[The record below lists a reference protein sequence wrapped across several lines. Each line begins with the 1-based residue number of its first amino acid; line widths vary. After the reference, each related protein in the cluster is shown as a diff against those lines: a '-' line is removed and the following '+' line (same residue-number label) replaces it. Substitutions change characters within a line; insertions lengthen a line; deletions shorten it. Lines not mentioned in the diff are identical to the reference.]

1 MRGREQGPQGQQGRF
16 ARLRLRHK
24 LAITFTLAAF
34 LPAAGASTVAVR
46 LVLSGLE
53 QGQYD
58 ETARTL
64 RVALNLVLGQVK
76 DVFDDTVRLA
86 ESQALPELIEG
97 RPADVNEFLARQ
109 ARLLPPG
116 QVEVTDANGKG
127 VGTYWAGVGQG
138 ADDLRVPDGAP
149 AIRTALG
156 FERQVTLVRLGDR
169 LAVRAV
175 SPVVDDNFLLRG
187 AVVVTVPIDT
197 GMVDRLKAR
206 LATDLVFYAGERP
219 IASSFVGR
227 DGRRQMGF
235 AVPRAGSEL
244 TRRGQMAITQ
254 VLAYGRSYAVGLAP
268 LVDGKDTRL
277 GIIAVAIDQENVV
290 RAKAQA
296 WRLIVGGATAA
307 VVFGL
312 LLASVLSR
320 SITVPLR
327 DLHRG
332 ARAVARGELGT
343 PFVRQAGDEIGDLT
357 EAFGHMAQSIR
368 ANQETLEARM
378 REIETLHRVGR
389 AITSVLGF
397 DEVLRRIVEEVTS
410 VVRAKRG
417 VLLLGDMDGALHV
430 GTAVGIEHAE
440 EIARLGEDLAWRGGP
455 VLIDDMADEVE
466 LHVSASAAEVTG
478 SLLGVPIE
486 QKHRVLGMLIVNRPP
501 GMSPFTENELRLVS
515 TMADHVA
522 LTIQNARLYDQVQ
535 KSAEELELK
544 VQERTYDLLLA
555 NQKLEQTLHELGRTQ
570 SQLLLSERLAGLGS
584 LVAGIAHEVNS
595 PAGAIQGA
603 VDTLGENAAGLVRR
617 ARDLAEVPMQAED
630 RARLFALFEAFGP
643 KFADAKVEAPALV
656 RRRSRELV
664 AEMEKLGVKDRDVSD
679 VCRTLVEIGA
689 AEAAPELAAI
699 GIATGGRMGP
709 FAGYLER
716 YAYLLRNT
724 QAIRTAIRRITRIV
738 GALKSYSHLDQAKV
752 TVSDVHEGIE
762 NTLVILQ
769 HEMKYGIVVT
779 KKFGELPQVPVY
791 VDELN
796 QVWTNI
802 LLNAIQALRGKGE
815 IVIESE
821 LLGEDVM
828 VSITD
833 NGPGI
838 PPGIMDRIF
847 DPFFTTKPKGEG
859 TGLGLGITKQIV
871 EKHGGRIAVTS
882 RVGATRFMVYLPVSG
897 PSQQAGQA
905 EQVAPGQG
913 IQEQVAAP
921 SA

>member
-1 MRGREQGPQGQQGRF
+1 MKGREQAQQGQQGRF

-86 ESQALPELIEG
+86 ESSTLPDLIEG
-97 RPADVNEFLARQ
+97 RPADVNEFLVRQ
-109 ARLLPPG
+109 SRLLPPG
-116 QVEVTDANGKG
+116 QVEVADANGKV

-138 ADDLRVPDGAP
+138 TSELHVPEGAP

-175 SPVVDDNFLLRG
+175 SPVVDESFLLRG

-206 LATDLVFYAGERP
+206 LATDLVFYAGEKP
-219 IASSFVGR
+219 VASSFVGR

-235 AVPRAGSEL
+235 AAPRAGLEL
-244 TRRGQMAITQ
+244 TQRGQMAITQ
-254 VLAYGRSYAVGLAP
+254 VSAYGRSYAVGLAP

-296 WRLIVGGATAA
+296 WRLIVGGATGA

-320 SITVPLR
+320 SITIPLR

-343 PFVRQAGDEIGDLT
+343 TFVRQAGDEIGDLT
-357 EAFGHMAQSIR
+357 EAFGHMAHAIR

-410 VVRAKRG
+410 VVRARRG

-430 GTAVGIEHAE
+430 GTAVGIEQPD
-440 EIARLGEDLAWRGGP
+440 EIARLGEELAWRGGP
-455 VLIDDMADEVE
+455 VLIDDIADEVE
-466 LHVSASAAEVTG
+466 LRPSASAAGVTG

-501 GMSPFTENELRLVS
+501 GMAPFTENELRLVS

-522 LTIQNARLYDQVQ
+522 LAIQNARLYDQVQ
-535 KSAEELELK
+535 KSAEELEIK

-555 NQKLEQTLHELGRTQ
+555 NQKLEQTLRELGRTQ

-603 VDTLGENAAGLVRR
+603 VDTLGENVAGLVRR

-630 RARLFALFEAFGP
+630 RARLFALFEALGP
-643 KFADAKVEAPALV
+643 KFADAKVEAPALL

-664 AEMEKLGVKDRDVSD
+664 AEMEKLGVKDKDLSE
-679 VCRTLVEIGA
+679 VCRTLVEIGG
-689 AEAAPELAAI
+689 AEAASELAAI
-699 GIATGGRMGP
+699 GAATGGQMAP
-709 FAGYLER
+709 LVGYLER

-752 TVSDVHEGIE
+752 TVSDIHEGIE

-779 KKFGELPQVPVY
+779 KKFGELPQVPIY

-802 LLNAIQALRGKGE
+802 LVNAIQALRGKGE

-821 LLGEDVM
+821 LLGADVM

-838 PPGIMDRIF
+838 PPEIMDRIF

-882 RVGATRFMVYLPVSG
+882 RVGATRFMVYLPVGG

-905 EQVAPGQG
+905 EQAVPGQEM
-913 IQEQVAAP
+913 QEQVAAP

>member
-1 MRGREQGPQGQQGRF
+1 MKGREQALQGQQGRF

-86 ESQALPELIEG
+86 ESSALPDLIEG
-97 RPADVNEFLARQ
+97 RPAEVNDFLVRQ
-109 ARLLPPG
+109 SRLLPPG
-116 QVEVTDANGKG
+116 QVEVADANGKV
-127 VGTYWAGVGQG
+127 VGTYWAGVGQSTSE
-138 ADDLRVPDGAP
+138 LLVPEGAP

-175 SPVVDDNFLLRG
+175 SPVVDESFLLRG

-254 VLAYGRSYAVGLAP
+254 VSAYGRSYAVGLAP

-296 WRLIVGGATAA
+296 WRLIVGGATGA

-320 SITVPLR
+320 SITIPLR

-332 ARAVARGELGT
+332 ARAVARGDLET
-343 PFVRQAGDEIGDLT
+343 TFVRHAGDEIGDLT
-357 EAFGHMAQSIR
+357 EAFGHMAYAIR

-455 VLIDDMADEVE
+455 VLIDDLADEVE
-466 LHVSASAAEVTG
+466 LRPTAAAAAVTG

-501 GMSPFTENELRLVS
+501 GMAPFTENELRLVS

-522 LTIQNARLYDQVQ
+522 LAIQNARLYDQVQ
-535 KSAEELELK
+535 KSAEELEIK

-555 NQKLEQTLHELGRTQ
+555 NQKLEQTLRELGRTQ

-603 VDTLGENAAGLVRR
+603 VDTLGENVAGLVRR

-630 RARLFALFEAFGP
+630 RARLFALFEALGP
-643 KFADAKVEAPALV
+643 KFADAKVEAPALL

-664 AEMEKLGVKDRDVSD
+664 AEMEKLNVKDKDLSE
-679 VCRTLVEIGA
+679 VCRTLVEIGG
-689 AEAAPELAAI
+689 AEAAPELASI
-699 GIATGGRMGP
+699 GAATGGRIAP
-709 FAGYLER
+709 LVGYLER

-752 TVSDVHEGIE
+752 TPSDIHEGIE

-802 LLNAIQALRGKGE
+802 LVNAIQALRGKGE
-815 IVIESE
+815 IVIASE

-833 NGPGI
+833 SGPGI
-838 PPGIMDRIF
+838 PPEIMDRIF

-897 PSQQAGQA
+897 PSQQAGQTGQA
-905 EQVAPGQG
+905 LPGQEM
-913 IQEQVAAP
+913 QEQVAAP